1 VDLAKRSQHELEHE
15 GQLMRERLT
24 HQAEKSYFGAE
35 TRRASSATNT
45 TTTASN
51 DPPSGSGVAT
61 AYSNIADRLM
71 SGQSNPSRSAPP
83 PRPTAVQQRRASAGT
98 PSRAGHQSHS
108 HLHVPSSL
116 DSTKDD
122 LEDVINA
129 LGVSPLHLGLGLNP
143 RGSTMSDNYTH
154 NASGRGSTMDRHNLM
169 SPGEASTTSA
179 GEEVSSVEKRLK
191 ALVSSALESPVKQR
205 RL

>member
-1 VDLAKRSQHELEHE
+1 
-15 GQLMRERLT
+15 MRERLT

-35 TRRASSATNT
+35 TRRATST
-45 TTTASN
+45 TTTTTSSN

-83 PRPTAVQQRRASAGT
+83 PRPTAVQQRRATAST
-98 PSRAGHQSHS
+98 PSRAGHQSH
-108 HLHVPSSL
+108 LNVPSSL

-143 RGSTMSDNYTH
+143 RGSAMSDNYTH
-154 NASGRGSTMDRHNLM
+154 NASGRGSTMDRNNLM